1 MSIATH
7 VPPKAKRSLRSFLT
21 ALDDYTLWAFNPQPP
36 LAPRRSGPGARLVVE
51 PDDSRSIS

>member
-1 MSIATH
+1 MSIITH
-7 VPPKAKRSLRSFLT
+7 VRPKGRSSLRSFLE

-36 LAPRRSGPGARLVVE
+36 LAPRRSRLGARPVVE